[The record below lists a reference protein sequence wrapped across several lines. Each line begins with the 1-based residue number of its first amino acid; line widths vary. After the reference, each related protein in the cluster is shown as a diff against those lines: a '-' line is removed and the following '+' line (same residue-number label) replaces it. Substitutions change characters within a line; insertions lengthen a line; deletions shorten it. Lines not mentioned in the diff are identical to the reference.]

1 LTRGLFL
8 NINNVMAIRR
18 CPYCKAIIDEGSEYC
33 SNCGTQLLFP
43 EDEYIQEEIPG
54 EEIVE
59 EEEPEE
65 KPKKKKSLSKRRKK
79 EKEQEEIDLAEAEGE
94 EEPVSKEEMGEQRE
108 RSEEE
113 PEEELNQ
120 EEIAAE
126 MLRKAEMEESP
137 IEEEAPAEVES
148 AGEDF
153 ELPPGKGRDEY
164 FVEEDK
170 EASIKT
176 EDLEKIIDPE
186 EKEKAEIEKFLRSL
200 KEDRGKWGEIP
211 PTDELP
217 PWAEEIKEKQPD
229 EIPTEAREEKVQE
242 VVEPEEE
249 HPTFEEAEQK
259 KSPLE
264 EEPLTVEEEQEKGQ
278 EREPDIQEEDIS
290 DLDELHPDETTPE
303 EQTPD
308 IELPLEEIQ
317 EKTAPEAEIAM
328 PDTSMGLPE
337 GVEQEKLPFDEK
349 PGEMFGA
356 GEKASAV
363 KLPNWVK
370 SRAFDVLFIAAI
382 WIVTI
387 HIASRMMATNLFRLI
402 SVAILPVVAF
412 YLVLLG
418 VYMFLFFL
426 FLGQTLG
433 DHLFPHEE

>member
-1 LTRGLFL
+1 
-8 NINNVMAIRR
+8 MAIRR

-43 EDEYIQEEIPG
+43 EDENIQEEIPG

-59 EEEPEE
+59 EENQEE
-65 KPKKKKSLSKRRKK
+65 NPNKKRAFSRRRKK
-79 EKEQEEIDLAEAEGE
+79 EEEEEQE
-94 EEPVSKEEMGEQRE
+94 VMK
-108 RSEEE
+108 EE
-113 PEEELNQ
+113 PEEEIDQ

-126 MLRKAEMEESP
+126 MLKKAEMEDKDRPDEEEILEEP
-137 IEEEAPAEVES
+137 QIEEESPAAEES
-148 AGEDF
+148 IDENFD
-153 ELPPGKGRDEY
+153 LPPGEGRDEY

-186 EKEKAEIEKFLRSL
+186 EKEKAEIEKFLKSL
-200 KEDRGKWGEIP
+200 KEDRSKWEGEIP

-217 PWAEEIKEKQPD
+217 PWAEEIKEKQPE
-229 EIPTEAREEKVQE
+229 EISGEGEEKKSQDFI
-242 VVEPEEE
+242 EPEEDQ
-249 HPTFEEAEQK
+249 PTVEEQVDE
-259 KSPLE
+259 SPLIE
-264 EEPLTVEEEQEKGQ
+264 EEPLPVKEEQE
-278 EREPDIQEEDIS
+278 EDIQEEEIS
-290 DLDELHPDETTPE
+290 DQEELHPDERTPE
-303 EQTPD
+303 EATPD
-308 IELPLEEIQ
+308 VELPLEEIQ
-317 EKTAPEAEIAM
+317 ERTPPEEEISM

-337 GVEQEKLPFDEK
+337 GVEQERLPFDER
-349 PGEMFGA
+349 PA
-356 GEKASAV
+356 GVFKEEKISSS

-370 SRAFDVLFIAAI
+370 SRAFDVLFIAAM

-402 SVAILPVVAF
+402 SVAILPVFAF

-418 VYMFLFFL
+418 VYLFLFFL